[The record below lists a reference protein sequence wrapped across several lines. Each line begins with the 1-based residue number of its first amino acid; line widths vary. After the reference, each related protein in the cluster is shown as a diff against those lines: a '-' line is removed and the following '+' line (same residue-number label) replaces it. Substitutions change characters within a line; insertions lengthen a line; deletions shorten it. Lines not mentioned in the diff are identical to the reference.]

1 MLLFS
6 INRSRGY
13 ENPSL
18 EIIAIE
24 LCSTGGFP
32 LEEAREHCFQIQSVI
47 SVVILI
53 SFQCYCGECSGYIVV
68 ILPLLAFYFYF
79 AYILYLVYYIHST
92 LNILT
97 IIFCVAFYFYQI
109 DSFKITKQEIK
120 KTFRTETQVLPWFT
134 PPGLRPPRF
143 GFLLSFISLHQVYS
157 VLNITYEAKKITP
170 SSTAC
175 NLTLDY
181 NAYH

>member
-18 EIIAIE
+18 DIIVIE

-68 ILPLLAFYFYF
+68 ILPLLAFYFMF
-79 AYILYLVYYIHST
+79 CIH
-92 LNILT
+92 
-97 IIFCVAFYFYQI
+97 
-109 DSFKITKQEIK
+109 
-120 KTFRTETQVLPWFT
+120 
-134 PPGLRPPRF
+134 
-143 GFLLSFISLHQVYS
+143 FISGILHRTNC
-157 VLNITYEAKKITP
+157 NIPNIQLSYAT
-170 SSTAC
+170 
-175 NLTLDY
+175 
-181 NAYH
+181 